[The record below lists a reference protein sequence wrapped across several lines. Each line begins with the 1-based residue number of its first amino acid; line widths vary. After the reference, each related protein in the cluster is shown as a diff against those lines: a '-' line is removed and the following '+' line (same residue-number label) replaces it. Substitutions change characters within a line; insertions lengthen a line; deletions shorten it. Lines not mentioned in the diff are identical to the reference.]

1 MGVRIIIDGREIA
14 AADDKTILEAAL
26 DAGIAVPNLCYH
38 PFLKPVGSCR
48 VEIQVSG

>member
-26 DAGIAVPNLCYH
+26 DAGIASQ
-38 PFLKPVGSCR
+38 PVLPSLP
-48 VEIQVSG
+48 